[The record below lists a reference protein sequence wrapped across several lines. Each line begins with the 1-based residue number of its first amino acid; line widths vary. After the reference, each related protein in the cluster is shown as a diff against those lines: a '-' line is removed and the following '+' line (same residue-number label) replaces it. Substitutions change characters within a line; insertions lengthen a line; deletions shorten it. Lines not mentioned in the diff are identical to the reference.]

1 MSRDNHLPDERGD
14 DFATGD
20 AMMLRQW
27 YLEAHASP
35 VARQSAIDRLVLAR
49 EVASPVPASPKPRV
63 SRFWIAA
70 AALAACVLA
79 AVALSSWIGR
89 SPSSLPSAALSYARL
104 VAFEVH
110 LPSRSVHHVALA
122 GDFNGWDPQAMP
134 MQREGSSDVWKI
146 AIALPPGRHV
156 YSFVVDG
163 TEWVIDPLA
172 PRAELDEL
180 GPANVIAVSG
190 AGD

>member
-1 MSRDNHLPDERGD
+1 MSGNQHQPIDGGD

-27 YLEAHASP
+27 YLEAAPSP
-35 VARQSAIDRLVLAR
+35 AVRQYAIDRLVMAR
-49 EVASPVPASPKPRV
+49 AVVRPGVATGKPRV
-63 SRFWIAA
+63 RKVWTVA

-79 AVALSSWIGR
+79 AVALSSRIGR
-89 SPSSLPSAALSYARL
+89 PPSSLPSAALSYARL
-104 VAFEVH
+104 VAFEVR
-110 LPSRSVHHVALA
+110 LPSRNVHHVALA
-122 GDFNGWDPQAMP
+122 GDFNGWDPRAMP
-134 MQREGSSDVWKI
+134 MHRQGSSDVWKI

-172 PRAELDEL
+172 PRAELDDL

>member
-1 MSRDNHLPDERGD
+1 
-14 DFATGD
+14 
-20 AMMLRQW
+20 MMLRQW
-27 YLEAHASP
+27 YLDAHPLPA
-35 VARQSAIDRLVLAR
+35 ARESAIDRLVLTRAMAKPGA
-49 EVASPVPASPKPRV
+49 ASPTRLRTLWAATAS
-63 SRFWIAA
+63 
-70 AALAACVLA
+70 LAACILA
-79 AVALSSWIGR
+79 AVALSSR
-89 SPSSLPSAALSYARL
+89 MSSPPAPLPSAALSYARL

-122 GDFNGWDPQAMP
+122 GDFNGWDPHAMP
-134 MQREGSSDVWKI
+134 MHREGASDVWKI

-172 PRAELDEL
+172 PRAERDDL

>member
-1 MSRDNHLPDERGD
+1 MI
-14 DFATGD
+14 
-20 AMMLRQW
+20 LRRW
-27 YLEAHASP
+27 YLEAHPSA
-35 VARQSAIDRLVLAR
+35 VARQDAIDRLVAAR
-49 EVASPVPASPKPRV
+49 AVP
-63 SRFWIAA
+63 SRAAEPATRHERRLWVAA
-70 AALAACVLA
+70 AALAACILA
-79 AVALSSWIGR
+79 AVALSSR
-89 SPSSLPSAALSYARL
+89 SPTPSSSLPSAALGYARL

-122 GDFNGWDPQAMP
+122 GDFNGWDPQSMP
-134 MQREGSSDVWKI
+134 MHREGSSDVWKI

-172 PRAELDEL
+172 PRAERDDL